1 MYLCSIQLVQ
11 NIMNNE
17 IKESIA
23 QEMKS
28 TNVRIDAIIERNFPQ
43 SQINELRKTLIWLQ
57 KEYSKA

>member
-1 MYLCSIQLVQ
+1 
-11 NIMNNE
+11 MNNE

-28 TNVRIDAIIERNFPQ
+28 TNVRIEAMIERNFPQ